1 MIQRWIQRWLK
12 RAGLAL
18 ACAGVLAMPAQAV
31 TVTDLAGRKVEL
43 PKKVDRILLGEGRL
57 FYSLALLE
65 GDKPV
70 ARIAGWQGDF
80 RQLDPQ
86 TYGQYR
92 ARFPEIDKIPL
103 IGKTSEAS
111 VSGEKVVSLKPDIA
125 VFSLAGHG
133 PSVHNPLVKQ
143 LEAAKIPVIF
153 VDFRLKPMEN
163 TVPSMRLMGKALQRE
178 AQAEKFIRF
187 YEQNMKLVTDTVK
200 GIPAAQ
206 RPKAFLDLRAG
217 AMDGIYTAGKGSL
230 GEMVEAAGGINIG
243 SGLLSTE
250 IGEVNLEK
258 VIATNPAVYIATG
271 AGTPDAK
278 LGLKFGPDVSAD
290 VARAALKA
298 TSTRAQLGALGAV
311 RNGKSYGAW
320 HHFYNTPYH
329 VVLVQQF
336 AKWLQ
341 PAAFARLDPQATWA
355 TMYKDFLPAVAPQG
369 TYWVDAGGAQ

>member
-1 MIQRWIQRWLK
+1 MIQRWLK
-12 RAGLAL
+12 YTGLAL
-18 ACAGVLAMPAQAV
+18 AGAMVLLAGPVRAV

-65 GDKPV
+65 GDRPV

-92 ARFPEIDKIPL
+92 AKFPEIDRIPL
-103 IGKTSEAS
+103 IGKTSEAT

-133 PSVHNPLVKQ
+133 PSVHNPLVRQ

-153 VDFRLKPMEN
+153 VDFRLKPLEN
-163 TVPSMRLMGKALQRE
+163 AVPSLRLMGKALQRE

-200 GIPAAQ
+200 GIPSSQ
-206 RPKAFLDLRAG
+206 RPKVFLDLRAG
-217 AMDGIYTAGKGSL
+217 TMEGIATAGNGNI
-230 GEMVEAAGGINIG
+230 GEMIDAAGGINIG

-258 VIATNPAVYIATG
+258 VIATNPAAYIATG
-271 AGTPDAK
+271 AGAPDAR
-278 LGLKFGPDVSAD
+278 LGLKLGQDVSPAM
-290 VARAALKA
+290 ARASLDVVA
-298 TSTRAQLGALGAV
+298 TRAQLGALGAV
-311 RNGKSYGAW
+311 RNGKTYGAW
-320 HHFYNTPYH
+320 HHFYTTPYH
-329 VVLVQQF
+329 VVLVQQL

-341 PAAFARLDPQATWA
+341 PAAFAKLDPQATWS
-355 TMYKDFLPAVAPQG
+355 TMYKEFLAVQPQG
-369 TYWVDAGGAQ
+369 TFWVEGGGSR